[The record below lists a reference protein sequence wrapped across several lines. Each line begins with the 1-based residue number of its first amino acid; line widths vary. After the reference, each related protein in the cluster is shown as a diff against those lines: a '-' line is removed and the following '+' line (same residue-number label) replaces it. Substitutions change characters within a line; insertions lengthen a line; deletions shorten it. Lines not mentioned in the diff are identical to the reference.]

1 MTPAINQHPHRL
13 AALLACAVAGI
24 GMMCA
29 WDAVSHP
36 AQAQVSALT
45 PEEKSM
51 RGPPGGGAAL
61 RARTLANAPKPDSD
75 PRDFAGSYTK
85 MGGPGGGG
93 GGPGGGGGGGGTGGG
108 GGGGGGGGPGGGGPG
123 GGAPGGAGPGG
134 AGPGAGGPGGG
145 APGGAPGGVPAGLA
159 GGPGANDDGRSRRY
173 CMPSFSQLGGVE
185 GGVDLLQTKNELT
198 IVGEEMHVIRHIYIT
213 DHHDP
218 NAKPSYMGDSIA
230 HWEGNTLVVETTKMK
245 QGGTITER
253 ISKNPDGSI
262 TDATVRN
269 GQPMAGPGGGANVLY
284 WAPGNDPM
292 EWICE
297 DFSDNYM
304 KADFK

>member
-1 MTPAINQHPHRL
+1 MTQTIKPRPSRL
-13 AALLACAVAGI
+13 APLLACTVMGFGLI
-24 GMMCA
+24 CA
-29 WDAVSHP
+29 WDAATHP

-51 RGPPGGGAAL
+51 RGPPGGGARL
-61 RARTLANAPKPDSD
+61 RAARLANAPKPSSD

-93 GGPGGGGGGGGTGGG
+93 PGGGGGGPGGGAPGGG
-108 GGGGGGGGPGGGGPG
+108 GPRGGGGPGGGGPG
-123 GGAPGGAGPGG
+123 GGVPPGV
-134 AGPGAGGPGGG
+134 AGGPGG
-145 APGGAPGGVPAGLA
+145 
-159 GGPGANDDGRSRRY
+159 NDDGRSRRY
-173 CMPSFSQLGGVE
+173 CMPSFSSLGGVE
-185 GGVDLLQTKNELT
+185 GGVDLLQTKDELT

-218 NAKPSYMGDSIA
+218 NAKPSYMGDSFG
-230 HWEGNTLVVETTKMK
+230 HWEGNTLVVETTKLK
-245 QGGTITER
+245 QGGTLVER
-253 ISKNPDGSI
+253 FTTAPDGSI
-262 TDATVRN
+262 TDAVENN
-269 GQPMAGPGGGANVLY
+269 GRPQAGPGGGSNVLY

-304 KADFK
+304 KANFQ